1 MFPHQRI
8 SRSRRKHLQIEVR
21 ELNREELLRI
31 ARPILFNTE
40 MVQAIMRE
48 ENPKTVTRRILK
60 GYVPKDAIFGYTMF
74 TPEKHISCRGTFL
87 DGYGEKFFKLPYL
100 KNDILYVRETWST
113 HYSGNSNGRLAYCY
127 KADGINLKSECMPG
141 ETNRWYP
148 SIHMPK
154 EAARIFLKIRDVRVE
169 RLRDM
174 KLDDFLSEGV
184 TLRLEAFN
192 DPENAYWQARRIFES
207 IWNNTIK
214 KSDLM
219 FHSWDAN
226 PYIWVVEFE
235 YLKNI

>member
-1 MFPHQRI
+1 M
-8 SRSRRKHLQIEVR
+8 QIEVR

-74 TPEKHISCRGTFL
+74 TPEKHISCRGTFS
-87 DGYGEKFFKLPYL
+87 DGYGEKFFKLPY
-100 KNDILYVRETWST
+100 KKDDILYIRETWSE
-113 HYSGNSNGRLAYCY
+113 HYTANNDGKLVYCY
-127 KADGINLKSECMPG
+127 KADGINLKSECLPG

-154 EAARIFLKIRDVRVE
+154 KAARLFLKVTDVSVE
-169 RLRDM
+169 RIKGM
-174 KLDDFLSEGV
+174 KLDDFLREGV
-184 TLRLEAFN
+184 TLRPEAFN

-219 FHSWDAN
+219 FHRWDAN